1 MDKKG
6 WIQNLISMLDRLGLS
21 NLMQNIL
28 TITNEVISLKKDI
41 RANINFFKN

>member
-28 TITNEVISLKKDI
+28 TIINEAISLKKNI
-41 RANINFFKN
+41 RANINFF